1 MFRFFKRSTPVA
13 APEQDAAPMVVVDPP
28 ANGSLGDAAME
39 SAPLSCAEDRL
50 VPTAAHPSADAPV
63 AEPVGPSAM
72 EPTTEPE
79 PAVPA
84 FFDPALAFAEA
95 FEVVAAEKAAAEA
108 LRPKPVSLRER
119 LAASSESFRL
129 KLGALFERN
138 PAVDEDLLEEIETAL
153 LTADVGVAATSELID
168 GLRARMKKREFGDA
182 HALYLALREQLLA
195 LIAPLAEPLAID
207 LEHKPHVV
215 LVVGVNGAGKTTTIG
230 KLAKHLRLSGAS
242 VILAAG
248 DTFRAAAVEQ
258 LKVWGDR
265 NGVAVV
271 AQGSGADSAS
281 VIYDALQSAK
291 ARGVQ
296 VLIADTAGRLHTQ
309 QHLMNELSKVK
320 RVIGKLDASAPHEVL
335 LVLDGTTG
343 QNAINQA
350 RQFHQAMGVTGLVVT
365 KLDGSAKGGVIFALG
380 REFKLPIRYI
390 GVGEKLDD
398 LRVFDPAEFVDAL
411 LPLPETRGEAVERG
425 AA

>member
-13 APEQDAAPMVVVDPP
+13 APEQDAATADAVDSS
-28 ANGSLGDAAME
+28 ADAATSE
-39 SAPLSCAEDRL
+39 ALVETAPLSTVEDL
-50 VPTAAHPSADAPV
+50 FKALASETAAEPDAGP
-63 AEPVGPSAM
+63 AQEPAN
-72 EPTTEPE
+72 EPE

-108 LRPKPVSLRER
+108 LRPKQVSLRER

-138 PAVDEDLLEEIETAL
+138 PALDEDLLEEIETAL

-281 VIYDALQSAK
+281 VIYDALQSAR

-350 RQFHQAMGVTGLVVT
+350 RQFHKAMGVTGLVVT

-411 LPLPETRGEAVERG
+411 LPLPEQGTEAAERG